1 MNLTQ
6 EERQSLLFYQ
16 GSVQGNVLGA
26 VPNHLHKFYAA
37 EEGYQILDML
47 LFPGTESEKVR
58 LQIERRYIDT
68 MFLNNMAELLNVY
81 CNLFS
86 AMCRYTNECESKQD
100 MHLYRKDRIL
110 SWECLKK
117 GQISTFFSTSQ
128 KSKIAA
134 YFTQNKYGILLEEIL
149 VSEKIVHLK
158 VNDVLGKYHS
168 YASEEEVLLP
178 PFLKVHCED
187 AELTEEEKHLRD
199 CCGRSPIKKCLV
211 YVEELCLVEDYDE
224 MRQKDIHSQILEYSH
239 IENAKNV
246 WKKIQ
251 SNIELFPEEEKDY
264 CVWKKWICDYL
275 RTEYGRI
282 MRENNLN

>member
-6 EERQSLLFYQ
+6 EERKSLLFYQ
-16 GSVQGNVLGA
+16 GSAQGDVMGA
-26 VPNHLHKFYAA
+26 VPKHLRKFYAA

-47 LFPGTESEKVR
+47 LFPGTENEKVR
-58 LQIERRYIDT
+58 IQIERRHIDT
-68 MFLNNMAELLNVY
+68 MFLNNMDELLNVY

-86 AMCRYTNECESKQD
+86 AMCRYTKECESAQD

-134 YFTQNKYGILLEEIL
+134 YFTQNKYGILLEEIW
-149 VSEKIVHLK
+149 VSKKIVHLN
-158 VNDVLGKYHS
+158 VNDVLGQYHS
-168 YASEEEVLLP
+168 YAGEEEILLP
-178 PFLKVHCED
+178 PFLKVRCEEV
-187 AELTEEEKHLRD
+187 ELADEEKNLRD
-199 CCGRSPIKKCLV
+199 CCGRSPMKKCLI
-211 YVEELCLVEDYDE
+211 YVEELCLDEDYNDLKQNN
-224 MRQKDIHSQILEYSH
+224 MRSQILEYSH

-251 SNIELFPEEEKDY
+251 SNIELLPEEETDY
-264 CVWKKWICDYL
+264 CVWKEWICDYL

-282 MRENNLN
+282 MRERDLN